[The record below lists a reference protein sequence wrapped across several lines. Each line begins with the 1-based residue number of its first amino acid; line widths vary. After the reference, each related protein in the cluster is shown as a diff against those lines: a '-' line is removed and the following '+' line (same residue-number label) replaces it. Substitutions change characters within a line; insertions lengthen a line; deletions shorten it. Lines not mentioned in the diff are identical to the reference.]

1 MSNYDLSQKAILIHL
16 RVCRWDG
23 TKRDHKQTEKVCD
36 DLGVDEDAGFWVTNF
51 IPPGK
56 LDSLKA
62 KAHNVRAIWLRYT
75 RPWLDG
81 GTRILPLTKKAAYD
95 QEISAAIAAYDAEAV
110 RWVTEEYPVILEQMP
125 DRLKTLL
132 NGRTMPSGTELLQ
145 KFRVQVTY
153 MQLARISD
161 LQGGPL
167 EGMAKEIEA
176 SLKQTASEAMASI
189 YGQLGSLIAKI
200 QKRLGDPKA
209 KFKDS
214 LIKNLRTFLEDL
226 PNWNLTEDTQL
237 EDLRKEIVDKFGNV
251 DPQDLRENEMFRKG
265 AAKKAAALADKI
277 NGARKIN
284 LDL

>member
-23 TKRDHKQTEKVCD
+23 TKRDHKQTEKVCN
-36 DLGVDEDAGFWVTNF
+36 DLGVEEDAGFWVTNF

-56 LDSLKA
+56 LDSLKTR
-62 KAHNVRAIWLRYT
+62 AHNVRAIWIRYT

-81 GTRILPLTKKAAYD
+81 GTRILPLVKKPQYD
-95 QEISAAIAAYDAEAV
+95 QEISAAIEEYNKEAM
-110 RWVTEEYPVILEQMP
+110 RWVTEEYPVILSQMP

-132 NGRTMPSGTELLQ
+132 DGRTMPLPSELLQ
-145 KFRVQVTY
+145 KFKIKVTY

-189 YGQLGSLIAKI
+189 YGQLGTLISKI
-200 QKRLGDPKA
+200 QKRLSDPKA

-214 LIKNLRTFLEDL
+214 LVNNLRTFLEDL

-237 EDLRKEIVDKFGNV
+237 EDLRKEVVDKFGNV

-265 AAKKAAALADKI
+265 MAKKAQALADKI
-277 NGARKIN
+277 NSTRKIN